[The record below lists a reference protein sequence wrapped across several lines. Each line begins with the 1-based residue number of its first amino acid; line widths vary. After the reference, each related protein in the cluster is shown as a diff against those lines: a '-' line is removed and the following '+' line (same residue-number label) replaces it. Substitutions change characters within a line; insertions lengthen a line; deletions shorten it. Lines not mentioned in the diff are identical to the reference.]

1 MRGGGGGSDGGGG
14 GRLVFLTP
22 LQRSQTVRRLPR
34 TATTLTLT
42 AALLCGGVAVSVV
55 VVSVLAAASR
65 ACFGA
70 LTRVHSLEND

>member
-1 MRGGGGGSDGGGG
+1 MRSGGGGSDGGGN
-14 GRLVFLTP
+14 GRLVFLTR

-42 AALLCGGVAVSVV
+42 AALLCGGVVA
-55 VVSVLAAASR
+55 VSVLAAASR
-65 ACFGA
+65 ARFGA